1 MRAFF
6 LDTISLMDISTENS
20 DPVSEWTRKR
30 LGLFVLTITPFIAL
44 LSLLAWGQVRSS
56 GNPGSLIEHN
66 QSGEIKIPVRHAPAF
81 KGIDLVSN
89 QVVDSSTFT
98 GKIVMVDFWSSWC
111 VACKAEAAQLAEVY
125 LEYPNAPL
133 EFVGIAVWD
142 EVGDTLRHIQ
152 RYGVT
157 YPNLIDEFGTT
168 AVTYGVRGVPEK
180 FFLNAEGL
188 IVRKVNG
195 PLSKDQ
201 LRNIIDT
208 LLAQ

>member
-6 LDTISLMDISTENS
+6 FDTISLMAISTENS

-30 LGLFVLTITPFIAL
+30 LGLFVLTIAPFIAL
-44 LSLLAWGQVRSS
+44 LSLLAWGQIRSG
-56 GNPGSLIEHN
+56 GNPGNLIEHN
-66 QSGEIKIPVRHAPAF
+66 QSGEIKIPIRQAPAF

-89 QVVDSSTFT
+89 QVLDSSSLT
-98 GKIVMVDFWSSWC
+98 GKIVMVNFWSSWC
-111 VACKAEAAQLAEVY
+111 VACKAEATQLAEVY
-125 LEYPNAPL
+125 LEYANAPL

-142 EVGDTLRHIQ
+142 EEGDTLRHIQ

-157 YPNLIDEFGTT
+157 YPNFIDGFGTT

-180 FFLNAEGL
+180 FFLNTEGS

-201 LRNIIDT
+201 LRDIIDT
-208 LLAQ
+208 LLAR